1 MTREFLKLSLVTTV
15 FLLPNLM
22 AQATRGPETVS
33 LTENTQ
39 IPGAMLKAGTYTFEV
54 EDHMADRAIVRISD
68 PHNGSDHHLLLSVPN
83 PKLTSMGQ
91 VAFFKTTG
99 EAEQALQS
107 WKCATCK
114 TPLEFVYPKLEAVKI
129 TDESTKPVLAVDP
142 SYDKLPDHLSAD
154 DMKVVTLWLLSP
166 ERITPDHVGQG
177 VKAAKY
183 DRFAQPPNQL
193 AATTRHHLPK
203 TAGSAYL
210 FELIGIL
217 CLLAACV
224 LGIARPARG

>member
-22 AQATRGPETVS
+22 AQTTRGPETVS

-54 EDHMADRAIVRISD
+54 EDRMADRAVVRISD
-68 PHNGSDHHLLLSVPN
+68 THNRSDHHLLLSVPN
-83 PKLTSMGQ
+83 PKLTPMGRL
-91 VAFFKTTG
+91 AFFKTTG
-99 EAEQALQS
+99 EAGQALQS

-114 TPLEFVYPKLEAVKI
+114 APLEFVYPKLEAVKI

-166 ERITPDHVGQG
+166 ERITSDNVGQG
-177 VKAAKY
+177 VKAVKY
-183 DRFAQPPNQL
+183 NKFAQAPSQV
-193 AATTRHHLPK
+193 AANTRRHLPK
-203 TAGSAYL
+203 TASSAYL
-210 FELIGIL
+210 FELMGII
-217 CLLAACV
+217 CLLGACV